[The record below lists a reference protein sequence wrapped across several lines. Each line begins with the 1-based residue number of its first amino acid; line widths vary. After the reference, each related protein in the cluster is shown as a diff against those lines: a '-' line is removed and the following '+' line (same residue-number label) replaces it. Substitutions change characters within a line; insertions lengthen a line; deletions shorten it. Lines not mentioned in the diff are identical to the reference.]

1 MSNVVIPPLHS
12 FCNTAEA
19 RRVASYILGYAC
31 HNMHVSLT
39 SSGIPWPEGLVVG
52 LRAGIASTSIQ
63 A

>member
-1 MSNVVIPPLHS
+1 MSNVALPPLHS

-31 HNMHVSLT
+31 HDMHVSLS
-39 SSGIPWPEGLVVG
+39 SSGILSPIRLVAD
-52 LRAGIASTSIQ
+52 LTASMMHTSIQ